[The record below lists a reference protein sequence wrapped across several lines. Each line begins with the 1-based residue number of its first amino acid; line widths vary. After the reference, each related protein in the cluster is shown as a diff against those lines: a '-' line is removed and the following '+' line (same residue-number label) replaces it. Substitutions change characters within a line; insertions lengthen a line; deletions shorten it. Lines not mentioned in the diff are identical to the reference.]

1 MQETLDRLLALV
13 GFVPVETL
21 YVVIG
26 VGAAVENVFPPI
38 PSDTFVLLGGVLADR
53 GFLAWRVVLAVAW
66 SANLAMG
73 LFVYLAGRRY
83 GRAIFDT
90 RWGQWLLRPHQLN
103 QMAAFYERHGA
114 LTVLVSRFF
123 PVFRVLV
130 PAFAGISRLGFWR
143 TAAPLAAASAVWY
156 GVLVWAGIA
165 ASRNVPRLVR
175 WAETAN
181 LWLVAAAAT
190 VAGLVLAWW
199 WRSRT
204 GDGRSAG
211 DGSGPDASPEESE

>member
-21 YVVIG
+21 YVVIA

-53 GFLAWRVVLAVAW
+53 GFLAWRMVLAVAW

-181 LWLVAAAAT
+181 LWLVAAAAAL
-190 VAGLVLAWW
+190 AGLVLAWW
-199 WRSRT
+199 WRSRA

-211 DGSGPDASPEESE
+211 DGSGPDASPEEPR